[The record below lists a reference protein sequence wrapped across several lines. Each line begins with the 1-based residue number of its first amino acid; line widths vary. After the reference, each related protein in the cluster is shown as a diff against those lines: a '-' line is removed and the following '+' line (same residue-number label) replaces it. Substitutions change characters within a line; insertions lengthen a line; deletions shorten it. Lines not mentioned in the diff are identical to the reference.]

1 MAEPVTPDPAAAP
14 APRQKSAAELE
25 AEIAETRARLASTLE
40 ELRIQT
46 QPANLARHGLARVT
60 AVFTDEYGGV
70 RPERVAIAVVG
81 VVGLIVLRRWRTSR
95 RCHCP

>member
-1 MAEPVTPDPAAAP
+1 MAEPATPDPAAAP
-14 APRQKSAAELE
+14 APRQKTAAELE
-25 AEIAETRARLASTLE
+25 AEIAVTRERLASTLE

-60 AVFTDEYGGV
+60 GVFTDEYGGV
-70 RPERVAIAVVG
+70 RPDRVAIAVVG
-81 VVGLIVLRRWRTSR
+81 VVSLIMLRRWSRSR